1 LVVTRIFQLTQ
12 KVHHDFET
20 QWLSGDHGG
29 SRRRTNR
36 DRHGHRWMRE
46 QREASAV
53 DYDDD
58 HDDTPAQHHSGA
70 GPERKEHQSDW
81 GQLVHT
87 ASDSATG
94 TD

>member
-1 LVVTRIFQLTQ
+1 
-12 KVHHDFET
+12 
-20 QWLSGDHGG
+20 
-29 SRRRTNR
+29 
-36 DRHGHRWMRE
+36 MRE

-53 DYDDD
+53 DYDDHH
-58 HDDTPAQHHSGA
+58 HDDTHAQHHSGA